1 MINRAPWINEN
12 NDDDDDDD
20 GRMIQQSELCGN
32 PLTYK
37 QT

>member
-12 NDDDDDDD
+12 NDDDDDD